1 MLVSA
6 DRIGRKALAAMS
18 NDAIIAMIETAEPD
32 DSARLLRRLS
42 PRRRGAI
49 MARIASDL
57 RDDIG
62 SLARYPDTVA
72 GGLMNT
78 RYADLDA
85 AMTCGD
91 AIRQLASE
99 DRAETVNVAFVVD
112 SDRTL
117 LGSVSLRNLIRANKS
132 TPVDA
137 VMDREIDAVDANTPA
152 ETAARTLSHS
162 GRPFL
167 PVVDRENRLVGIL
180 SFRDAFDELEEAASE
195 DMQRFTALT
204 GPSGSNYLDL
214 SVWRDFLRR
223 APWVLSRAIAGLLAG
238 YVVHV
243 YEDALEALVILALY
257 MPMVADT
264 GGNVGTQTSG
274 LLIRAIATGEI
285 TLKNGGTILWRE
297 FRIGILLA
305 AMLFLF
311 ALLKVVFMSNNADV
325 PFGLSLEVIAI
336 AIGIAISVQVVSS
349 VLLGAVLPIIAMA
362 LRLDPAVMAGP
373 ALTTSVDATGLVIY
387 FVITTTL
394 LGI

>member
-1 MLVSA
+1 MPAST
-6 DRIGRKALAAMS
+6 DRIGRKALAALS
-18 NDAIIAMIETAEPD
+18 DDAVVAMIETAEPD
-32 DSARLLRRLS
+32 DSARLLRRLP

-49 MARIASDL
+49 LARIAGDL
-57 RDDIG
+57 RDDIADL
-62 SLARYPDTVA
+62 SPYPDTVA

-85 AMTCGD
+85 TMTCGD

-99 DRAETVNVAFVVD
+99 DRAETVNIAFVVD
-112 SDRTL
+112 GDHIL
-117 LGSVSLRNLIRANKS
+117 LGSVSLRTLIKANRS
-132 TPVDA
+132 TPVGA
-137 VMDREIDAVDANTPA
+137 VMDRDVDAVDVNTPT
-152 ETAARTLSHS
+152 ETAARVLSHS

-167 PVVDRENRLVGIL
+167 PVVDRDNRLVGIL
-180 SFRDAFDELEEAASE
+180 SFRDAFAELEEAASE
-195 DMQRFTALT
+195 DMQRFTAVT
-204 GPSGSNYLDL
+204 GPTGPGYLDL

-223 APWVLSRAIAGLLAG
+223 APWVLSLAIAGLMAG

-243 YEDALEALVILALY
+243 YEAALEALVILALY

-285 TLKNGGTILWRE
+285 TLRNGPTILWRE

-305 AMLFLF
+305 AMLFAF
-311 ALLKVVFMSNNADV
+311 AFLKVVFLSNNADV
-325 PFGLSLEVIAI
+325 PFGLSLEMIAV

-349 VLLGAVLPIIAMA
+349 VLLGAVLPIVAMA

-387 FVITTTL
+387 FVLTTTI